1 MSKRFSCNRIVPSTL
16 YRRIPFIEERDRRT
30 SVRNA
35 IGKESR
41 LGRGAER
48 ENGCRGKSTR
58 AELSVFKIPMR
69 LRGFAFSSSREK
81 KAALDARECGKGGTV
96 DRGCRVRPKRW

>member
-1 MSKRFSCNRIVPSTL
+1 MSKGFNCNRIVPSTL
-16 YRRIPFIEERDRRT
+16 YRQIPSIEGRDRRT

-69 LRGFAFSSSREK
+69 LRGFSSSREK
-81 KAALDARECGKGGTV
+81 KAVVDVRECGKGGTA